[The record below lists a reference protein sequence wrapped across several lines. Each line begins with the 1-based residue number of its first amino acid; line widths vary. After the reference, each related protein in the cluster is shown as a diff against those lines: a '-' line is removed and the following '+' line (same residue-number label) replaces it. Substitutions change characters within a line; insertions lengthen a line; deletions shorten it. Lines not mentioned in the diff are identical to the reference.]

1 MKYNDKTVDANATS
15 FQPIGLN
22 EKVVKS
28 TCLKLNYSCDCFVHE
43 VHELNYTYCRVE
55 KKGPTFL
62 VNGKASL
69 NVADDAAVLG
79 MASMETFVP
88 VNLSGAAA
96 NGDVAAGLRE
106 SGNLTKPVRKSL
118 FFSFLFFFI
127 LQKLRIK
134 FH

>member
-1 MKYNDKTVDANATS
+1 MKSNDKTVDANATS

-28 TCLKLNYSCDCFVHE
+28 TCLKLNYSCDCLPTV
-43 VHELNYTYCRVE
+43 LYTYCRVE

-69 NVADDAAVLG
+69 DVAGDAAVLG

-106 SGNLTKPVRKSL
+106 SGNLTKPVRSNHYL
-118 FFSFLFFFI
+118 FVFFVFFHFWT
-127 LQKLRIK
+127 KK
-134 FH
+134 F